1 MRKWM
6 NPRRTRRRK
15 RKLKSKLLE
24 IRLLLLSHLVS
35 LLARPSKVL
44 LRFPNSLNLLNRGKP
59 STKRCLPAKSQSSTK

>member
-24 IRLLLLSHLVS
+24 IRLLLLNHLVY

-44 LRFPNSLNLLNRGKP
+44 LRFHSLNLLNLGKSPKRGL
-59 STKRCLPAKSQSSTK
+59 SSKSKSSTR

>member
-6 NPRRTRRRK
+6 NPRRTRKRK

-59 STKRCLPAKSQSSTK
+59 

>member
-6 NPRRTRRRK
+6 NPRRRK

-59 STKRCLPAKSQSSTK
+59 